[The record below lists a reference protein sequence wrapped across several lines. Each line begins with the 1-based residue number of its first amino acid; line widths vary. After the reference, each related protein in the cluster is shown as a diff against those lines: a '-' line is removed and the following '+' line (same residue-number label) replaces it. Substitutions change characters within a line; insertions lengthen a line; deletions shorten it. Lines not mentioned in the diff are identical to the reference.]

1 MRRIATVFASLAVAG
16 CAAFT
21 GGGGGIQDSA
31 WASARVN
38 PDTLMR
44 IVVTQLEHH
53 GYAVQPLG
61 PRSVMTVPRPV
72 PVHLQDSSAPQQAPR
87 QWVVRVNVDQVPFM
101 GNSRVE
107 VSGFLLPQQGSG
119 ATTAAG
125 ANTQTLDRATVVTSE
140 NRRMFAEVE
149 TVSRWIADAAK
160 RHGK

>member
-1 MRRIATVFASLAVAG
+1 MRRIATVFASLAIAG
-16 CAAFT
+16 CAAFS
-21 GGGGGIQDSA
+21 GGGGGVQESA

-44 IVVTQLEHH
+44 LAVTQLEHH
-53 GYAVQPLG
+53 GYTVQALG
-61 PRSVMTVPRPV
+61 PRSVMTIPRPV
-72 PVHLQDSSAPQQAPR
+72 PVHMQDAAAPQQAPR

-107 VSGFLLPQQGSG
+107 VAGFLLPQTGGTSTQAGG
-119 ATTAAG
+119 ATL
-125 ANTQTLDRATVVTSE
+125 NEATVVTSR